1 MNVGRTPCNPN
12 GRVFPSACTHSS
24 RSLCSPY
31 QKKKRTHIKE
41 VDDPA
46 KKGQPRSFVLRRGRH
61 ANLMKDLEQDLRKLM
76 SPNTATGLK
85 QHRKNVLKDF
95 VHVAG
100 PLGVTHFLLLSAT
113 EHASYLRIGK
123 SPRGPT
129 VTFKIHEYSLMRDVA
144 HSMQRPRCPQQ
155 AFLHHPLVVMNQFN
169 QEPHLKLVSVMFQNM
184 FPTIN
189 VTTTRLAT
197 CQRVLLLE
205 YSSETERITVRQYS
219 IAVKATGVAK
229 NLKKLLDRRGDAAS
243 LHEGLGKLTDI
254 SELMTKSGYGSE
266 SEGEEAEAS
275 KVELEQRGTRQSRI
289 KLTEIGPRM
298 ELEVIKIEE
307 GLCEGKVLYHRYE
320 ERTEVEVREKD
331 DEIAAANRLKSER
344 RRVQDENVRKKQA
357 LQKAKDEAKKDN
369 KERKKKEWWEKN
381 ADGDEGAGRMTK
393 EDRDK
398 ARAQEDIEYYKQEVG
413 EFPDEEFLARDKNK
427 GRGGS
432 GRGGSGRGGSGRGGG
447 RSMGTRRGAS
457 GGSRR

>member
-1 MNVGRTPCNPN
+1 
-12 GRVFPSACTHSS
+12 
-24 RSLCSPY
+24 
-31 QKKKRTHIKE
+31 
-41 VDDPA
+41 
-46 KKGQPRSFVLRRGRH
+46 
-61 ANLMKDLEQDLRKLM
+61 MKDLEHDLRKLM

-85 QHRKNVLKDF
+85 QHRRNVLKDF

-113 EHASYLRIGK
+113 QHASYLRIGK

-169 QEPHLKLVSVMFQNM
+169 QESHLKLVSVMFQNM

-205 YSSETERITVRQYS
+205 YNPETERITVRQYS
-219 IAVKATGVAK
+219 IAVKAAGVAK
-229 NLKKLLDRRGDAAS
+229 NLKKLLDRRGDAAL
-243 LHEGLGKLTDI
+243 LHESLGKMTDI

-275 KVELEQRGTRQSRI
+275 KVELEHRATRQSRI

-320 ERTEVEVREKD
+320 ERTVEEVKEKD
-331 DEIAAANRLKSER
+331 DEMAAARKLKAER
-344 RRVQDENVRKKQA
+344 RREQEENVRKKQA
-357 LQKAKDEAKKDN
+357 LKKAKEEAKKDK

-381 ADGDEGAGRMTK
+381 GDGEEGEQATK
-393 EDRDK
+393 EERDR

-413 EFPDEEFLARDKNK
+413 EFPDEEFLARDQKKK
-427 GRGGS
+427 GKPGKRGK
-432 GRGGSGRGGSGRGGG
+432 
-447 RSMGTRRGAS
+447 RR
-457 GGSRR
+457 

>member
-1 MNVGRTPCNPN
+1 
-12 GRVFPSACTHSS
+12 
-24 RSLCSPY
+24 
-31 QKKKRTHIKE
+31 
-41 VDDPA
+41 
-46 KKGQPRSFVLRRGRH
+46 
-61 ANLMKDLEQDLRKLM
+61 
-76 SPNTATGLK
+76 
-85 QHRKNVLKDF
+85 
-95 VHVAG
+95 
-100 PLGVTHFLLLSAT
+100 
-113 EHASYLRIGK
+113 
-123 SPRGPT
+123 
-129 VTFKIHEYSLMRDVA
+129 
-144 HSMQRPRCPQQ
+144 
-155 AFLHHPLVVMNQFN
+155 
-169 QEPHLKLVSVMFQNM
+169 MFQNM

-189 VTTTRLAT
+189 VTTTRLET

-205 YSSETERITVRQYS
+205 YNAETDRVLLRQYS
-219 IAVKATGVAK
+219 IAVKAAGVAK
-229 NLKKLLDRRGDAAS
+229 NLKKLLDRRGDAAA
-243 LHEGLGKLTDI
+243 LHESLGKLTDI

-266 SEGEEAEAS
+266 SEGEDAEAGR
-275 KVELEQRGTRQSRI
+275 VELADRGTRQSRI

-357 LQKAKDEAKKDN
+357 LQKANDEAKKDN

-432 GRGGSGRGGSGRGGG
+432 GRGGG